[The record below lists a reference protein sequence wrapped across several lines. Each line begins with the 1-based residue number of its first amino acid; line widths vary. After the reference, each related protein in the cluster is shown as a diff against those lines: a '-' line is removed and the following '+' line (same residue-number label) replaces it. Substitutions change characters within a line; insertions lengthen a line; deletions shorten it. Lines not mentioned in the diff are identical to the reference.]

1 MMRTRYLMLPILLI
15 AGSMYVLAENDPEA
29 AQAAREEAFENE
41 QGTENFQ
48 VLFEGKVFLAA
59 EKKSENG
66 VVGVFRAAKRTYQL
80 KLERPELLPQLKP
93 HNGKV
98 VTLKGRPRV
107 NGKYFVAQGIHK
119 TVANPVVPHRRPRG
133 GGL

>member
-1 MMRTRYLMLPILLI
+1 MMRTLALTCAVL
-15 AGSMYVLAENDPEA
+15 VLAECGCIRAEDDPEA

-41 QGTENFQ
+41 RGTENFQ
-48 VLFEGKVFLAA
+48 ILFEGKVFLAA
-59 EKKSENG
+59 EQKSENG
-66 VVGVFRAAKRTYQL
+66 VVGVFRAAKHTYQL